1 MERHE
6 TPPSARHM
14 GLPKRR
20 DRGKS
25 WTISARTERK
35 RAIVSGVTCTVE
47 PVAKAMELHGAGPAV
62 SMDGTG
68 FRDSGAPGRPRV
80 NNPFEAAEK
89 TGAAMMGFGDW
100 TRGEGPRP
108 HLLKPHRVSV
118 IAALNPTDVV
128 TGNRRAKASTFI
140 GAIFAPS
147 VGALIGRGP
156 AKLRKTVALPR
167 EP

>member
-47 PVAKAMELHGAGPAV
+47 PVAKAMELHGAGPAM

-68 FRDSGAPGRPRV
+68 FRDSGAPGHPRV
-80 NNPFEAAEK
+80 NNPPEAAEK

-100 TRGEGPRP
+100 GRGEGPRP

-128 TGNRRAKASTFI
+128 TGNRQAKASTSI
-140 GAIFAPS
+140 GPIFALS

>member
-1 MERHE
+1 
-6 TPPSARHM
+6 M

-25 WTISARTERK
+25 WTIGARTERK
-35 RAIVSGVTCTVE
+35 RAIVSGATCTVE
-47 PVAKAMELHGAGPAV
+47 PVAKAMELHGAGPAM

-68 FRDSGAPGRPRV
+68 FRDSGAPGHPRV

-100 TRGEGPRP
+100 ARGEGPRP
-108 HLLKPHRVSV
+108 HLL
-118 IAALNPTDVV
+118 NPTDVA

-140 GAIFAPS
+140 GPIFPPS
-147 VGALIGRGP
+147 VGAPIGRGP

>member
-6 TPPSARHM
+6 TPPPARHM

-35 RAIVSGVTCTVE
+35 RAIVSGATCTDE
-47 PVAKAMELHGAGPAV
+47 PVAKAMELHGAEPAV

-68 FRDSGAPGRPRV
+68 FRDSGAPGHPRV
-80 NNPFEAAEK
+80 NNPPEAAEK

-100 TRGEGPRP
+100 ARGEGPRTRP
-108 HLLKPHRVSV
+108 LEPHRVSV

-140 GAIFAPS
+140 GPIFAPS
-147 VGALIGRGP
+147 FGALIGRGP